1 MINEFITWKDHN
13 RTVENKISK
22 KYRIILILILCT
34 VKEMMIF

>member
-22 KYRIILILILCT
+22 KQDYFNLNF
-34 VKEMMIF
+34 MHS